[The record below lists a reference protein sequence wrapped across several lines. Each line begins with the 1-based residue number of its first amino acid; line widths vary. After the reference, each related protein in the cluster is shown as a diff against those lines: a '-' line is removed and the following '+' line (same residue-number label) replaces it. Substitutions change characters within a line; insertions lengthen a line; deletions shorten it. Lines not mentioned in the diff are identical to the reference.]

1 MSQNSGQAVCSC
13 ILGLGGVRVGTSN
26 LLQGISSK
34 RSKTHTHLTEKQRKK
49 IAVLPIRLSEN
60 KGRIWQKFAD
70 MLFV

>member
-34 RSKTHTHLTEKQRKK
+34 RSKTHSYTSDRETKK
-49 IAVLPIRLSEN
+49 EDSSAAN
-60 KGRIWQKFAD
+60 KT
-70 MLFV
+70 V